1 MRRQNGATSVVV
13 RQFGQWGPVLTHT
26 ANKNRQ
32 LPVLASFVQLTTRPF
47 FQQHVDYVRGATM
60 KTSVMKGM
68 VTGLALAA
76 AMPMTAMAEMSGNI
90 GYTSNYLWRGQTQTN
105 DQSAISGGLDYS
117 HSSGVYAGV
126 WTSNANWAGAT
137 ETSTTEMDLYLGYA
151 GKAGEFTYDVGYIS
165 YGYPTAKSNDFSEV
179 YLGGG
184 YGPVSFKYSTD
195 SANDTSYMEL
205 AASFD
210 LSEKM
215 GMGLHYGTWGNSATG
230 TDYSVTLTSGDF
242 SFGLSNF
249 DGDTTYKPFVS
260 YSQSFDF

>member
-1 MRRQNGATSVVV
+1 
-13 RQFGQWGPVLTHT
+13 
-26 ANKNRQ
+26 
-32 LPVLASFVQLTTRPF
+32 
-47 FQQHVDYVRGATM
+47 M

-105 DQSAISGGLDYS
+105 DQSAISGGIDYS
-117 HSSGVYAGV
+117 HSSGFYAGL
-126 WTSNANWAGAT
+126 WTSNVSWTPTPGSELDA
-137 ETSTTEMDLYLGYA
+137 YLGYA
-151 GKAGEFTYDVGYIS
+151 GKAGEFTYDVGYIN
-165 YGYPTAKSNDFSEV
+165 YGYPQNSGSDFSEV

-195 SANDTSYMEL
+195 SANSTSYMEL
-205 AASFD
+205 GASFD

-215 GMGLHYGTWGNSATG
+215 GLGLHYGSGTAGTYD
-230 TDYSVTLTSGDF
+230 TDYSVTLSSGDF
-242 SFGLSNF
+242 SFGISNWSN
-249 DGDTTYKPFVS
+249 DTTYKPFVS